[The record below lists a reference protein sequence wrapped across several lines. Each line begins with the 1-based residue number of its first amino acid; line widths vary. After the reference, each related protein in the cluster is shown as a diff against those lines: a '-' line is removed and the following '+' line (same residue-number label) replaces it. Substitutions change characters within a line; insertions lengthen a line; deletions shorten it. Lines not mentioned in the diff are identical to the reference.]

1 MGRVV
6 TLRQRV
12 NDEAV
17 AGTGMV
23 VAKQPAA
30 AHAGVEVLER
40 GGNAVDAAVTA
51 AFVTGVVLPLATGI
65 GGGGYLVCYEAVTGT
80 THVIDYALCAPLAA
94 HERMYDLDPDGGF
107 GTAQGWRRVRG
118 DANWH
123 GWRSMAVPG
132 NVAGLALALERFG
145 TISLAEALAPAIELA
160 EEGFELSD
168 EVLHTIINDWPLISH
183 YPSSMAVLTDR
194 GRPRKVGERLRNPA
208 LARTLRRLAEAGASD
223 FYHGQIARE
232 IVADMEDGG
241 GHLTAADLAAYRV
254 RLPEPLACPYRD
266 VTLYG
271 PPGASGAITVFETLR
286 ILEGFDLRALDHG
299 SPEALHLWIEASR
312 LAFAD
317 RAQYVADPEVID
329 APWRGL
335 LAPEYAAERRR
346 QIGQRALARYEAGD
360 PWPFEGRLRPAVQY
374 APSRPWGAG
383 GTAHV
388 GVVDS
393 QRNVVSLTDTLVGWS
408 GVVLP
413 RTGIVMNNGMTWFD
427 PEPGHAASIA
437 PGKRGVN
444 NMAPVV
450 GLRGGKPWISV
461 GARGGRRIIGTVA
474 QVISNLIDHG
484 MGMQEAISAPN
495 LDCSQ
500 PVTSL
505 DARFSQPVQAALEA
519 RGHRVVLANSRA
531 GAGAGGILIEPS
543 TGRLHGGENPEGE
556 GVAVGYD

>member
-1 MGRVV
+1 MGRAV
-6 TLRQRV
+6 TQRRRV

-30 AHAGVEVLER
+30 AHAGVDVLER

-65 GGGGYLVCYEAVTGT
+65 GGGGYLVFHEAATGT
-80 THVIDYALCAPLAA
+80 THIIDYALCAPLAA
-94 HERMYDLDPDGGF
+94 HERMYDLEPGGGF
-107 GTAQGWRRVRG
+107 ATAQGWRRVRG

-123 GWRSMAVPG
+123 GWQSMAVPG
-132 NVAGLALALERFG
+132 NVAGLALALARFG
-145 TISLAEALAPAIELA
+145 TISLAEALAPAIALA
-160 EEGFELSD
+160 EEGFEISD
-168 EVLHTIINDWPLISH
+168 EVLHTIVNDWALISR
-183 YPSSMAVLTDR
+183 YPSSAALLTDQ

-208 LARTLRRLAEAGASD
+208 LARTLRRLAEAGADD

-232 IVADMEDGG
+232 IVADMEEGG
-241 GHLTAADLAAYRV
+241 GLLTAADLAAYRV
-254 RLPEPLACPYRD
+254 RTPEPLASTYRG
-266 VTLYG
+266 VALYG
-271 PPGASGAITVFETLR
+271 PPGASGAITVFETLQ
-286 ILEGFDLRALDHG
+286 ILEGFDLRALGYG
-299 SPEALHLWIEASR
+299 SPEALHVWIEASR

-317 RAQYVADPEVID
+317 RAHYVADPEVVD

-335 LAPEYAAERRR
+335 LAPEYAAARRR
-346 QIGQRALARYEAGD
+346 LIGRRAAARYKAGD
-360 PWPFEGRLRPAVQY
+360 PWPLEGRPRPAVRY
-374 APSRPWGAG
+374 APSHPWGMG

-388 GVVDS
+388 GVVDGR
-393 QRNVVSLTDTLVGWS
+393 RNVVSLTDTLVGWS

-437 PGKRGVN
+437 PGKRGVS
-444 NMAPVV
+444 NMAPVI
-450 GLRGGKPWISV
+450 GLRGGVPWLSV

-474 QVISNLIDHG
+474 QVLSNLIDQG
-484 MGMQEAISAPN
+484 MGMQEAISAPD

-500 PVTSL
+500 PVTHL
-505 DARFSQPVQAALEA
+505 DARLGEPARAALEA
-519 RGHRVVLANSRA
+519 RGHRVALVPGRA
-531 GAGAGGILIEPS
+531 GASAGGILIAPPA
-543 TGRLHGGENPEGE
+543 GRLHGGESPEGE